1 MSKRQ
6 SYDRRRR
13 LSSKHLVL
21 IAVLAVF
28 GAGGTFAMVNGTAN
42 AALRHNGRQHGHTN
56 KNQGGNNAGAGT
68 GAGASASASAS
79 AGASASASAPAGG
92 TGQAGARANGPVDA
106 DFVDITTVTPN
117 VVKPQKLAG
126 ATTGSFVA
134 QCGKNENKHLNPDN
148 FIVAPGVSNGAQHTH
163 DYVGNLT
170 TDGFSTNQ
178 TLAAGGTT
186 CANNDKSAYFWPVL
200 RNLSANDQPGADNN
214 TGTILTADSVTIKFK
229 GSANSQ
235 VTAMPETLKVIT
247 GDAKALTN
255 GTGNAKAQ
263 WSCTGFED
271 KVQLTDKYPLCPNG
285 SKVVR
290 TLDFPSCWDGVNTD
304 SANHRTHIVFP
315 DGAGQCQ
322 AGFKAVPALEYR
334 LVYTVAAGP
343 NFAVDSFPD
352 QNHKPVTD
360 HADFANFT
368 GATLMNQIV
377 GCINSGKNC

>member
-56 KNQGGNNAGAGT
+56 KNQGKNGAGT

-79 AGASASASAPAGG
+79 AGASAPAGG

-134 QCGKNENKHLNPDN
+134 KCGKNENKHFNPDN
-148 FIVAPGVSNGAQHTH
+148 FIVAPGVANGAQHTH

-214 TGTILTADSVTIKFK
+214 TGTILTPSSVTIRFK
-229 GSANSQ
+229 GSTVAK
-235 VTAMPETLKVIT
+235 VTAM
-247 GDAKALTN
+247 
-255 GTGNAKAQ
+255 
-263 WSCTGFED
+263 
-271 KVQLTDKYPLCPNG
+271 
-285 SKVVR
+285 
-290 TLDFPSCWDGVNTD
+290 
-304 SANHRTHIVFP
+304 
-315 DGAGQCQ
+315 
-322 AGFKAVPALEYR
+322 
-334 LVYTVAAGP
+334 
-343 NFAVDSFPD
+343 
-352 QNHKPVTD
+352 
-360 HADFANFT
+360 
-368 GATLMNQIV
+368 
-377 GCINSGKNC
+377 